1 MSDVQTVIL
10 GAIAG
15 LTIFLGL
22 PVARLKTERL
32 GPRAFLNA
40 LSAGILVFLLID
52 IFEHAVGPIEGAV
65 EEHAWGQLASFGS
78 ALVLGIGLGLVGIAY
93 LVDAR
98 KRRARD
104 LSLGPGAMAAT
115 EAPLLAGR
123 ESLSMAMTIAV
134 GIGLHNF
141 SEGLAIGQAAG
152 AGELSLATL
161 LVIGFGLHNATEG
174 FGIVGPMVATGE
186 RPSWRW
192 LLGAGLVAG
201 GPTFLGTVVGISVSS
216 EFVFVSFLA
225 LAAGAIL
232 YVIGEMLGV
241 GRRLSPVITAWGI
254 LVGITLAFATELV
267 IEAAGG

>member
-1 MSDVQTVIL
+1 MSDTQTVIL

-22 PVARLKTERL
+22 PVARLKTDRL

-40 LSAGILVFLLID
+40 LSAGILVFLLIE
-52 IFEHAVGPIEGAV
+52 IFEHAVRPIEEAV
-65 EEHAWGQLASFGS
+65 EHGEWARVASFGS
-78 ALVLGIGLGLVGIAY
+78 ALVIGTGLGLVGISY
-93 LVDAR
+93 LVHVR
-98 KRRARD
+98 QRRARD

-115 EAPLLAGR
+115 EAPLMAGR

-174 FGIVGPMVATGE
+174 FGIAGPMMAIGE

-201 GPTFLGTVVGISVSS
+201 GPTFFGTVVGISVSS
-216 EFVFVSFLA
+216 EFVYVSFLA
-225 LAAGAIL
+225 LAGGALL

-241 GRRLSPVITAWGI
+241 GRRLSPVITAWGL
-254 LVGITLAFATELV
+254 LVGLMLAFATELV